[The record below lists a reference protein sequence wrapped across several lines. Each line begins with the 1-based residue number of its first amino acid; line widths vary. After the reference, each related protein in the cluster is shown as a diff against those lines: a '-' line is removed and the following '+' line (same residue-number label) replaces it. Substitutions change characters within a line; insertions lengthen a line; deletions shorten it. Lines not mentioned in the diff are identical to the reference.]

1 MLTDATANR
10 PLQWNS
16 SWLRDAHAHMGGPWD
31 ISDMDSEPGKSKWW
45 AKKNLEEMPHM
56 CMGFLGGLDS
66 KEDACSVGGECN
78 SATLPESAHVS
89 IYIYWTLSSCYM
101 HSVFLHMCSVS
112 LILYS
117 QRFLPLFVL
126 AMIIPLRCLQETK
139 TDYLPCFCCYF
150 HFWRANRKRVI
161 NSLTGAQIFLIQE
174 MQRGGWLIVNLSILG
189 PIHLL
194 PQCRI

>member
-1 MLTDATANR
+1 
-10 PLQWNS
+10 
-16 SWLRDAHAHMGGPWD
+16 MGGSWD

-66 KEDACSVGGECN
+66 REDACNVGGECN

-139 TDYLPCFCCYF
+139 TDYLP
-150 HFWRANRKRVI
+150 
-161 NSLTGAQIFLIQE
+161 FL
-174 MQRGGWLIVNLSILG
+174 L
-189 PIHLL
+189 LL
-194 PQCRI
+194 PFLESKQEAGYKFLNWSPPILDSGNAERRLADCKFVHPGAHPSPTSVHHLISSDQRMLCQFKCCSCFPGASAGK